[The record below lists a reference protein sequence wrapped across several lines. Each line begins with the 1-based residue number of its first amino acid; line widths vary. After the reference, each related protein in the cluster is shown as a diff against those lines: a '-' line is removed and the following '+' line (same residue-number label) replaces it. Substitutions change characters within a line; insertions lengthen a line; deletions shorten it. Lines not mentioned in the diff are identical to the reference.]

1 MFISLIFQSIFLT
14 FSLLAL
20 IVITH
25 VHPTSRAHTLPITCA
40 HTLPI
45 TCAHTTRSHFLT
57 QSTSMLTQHIQ
68 SFSTFLH
75 FPCKHVFINRNAIPT
90 KKSIRRLA
98 TLTECC
104 P

>member
-25 VHPTSRAHTLPITCA
+25 VHPTSRA